1 VISAYFYLRVI
12 VFMYASEGDVAEGE
26 ETARASRPVIR
37 VDIPTG
43 VVLFVCAALT
53 LWVGILPSVI
63 LDFARN
69 ARLIF

>member
-1 VISAYFYLRVI
+1 
-12 VFMYASEGDVAEGE
+12 MYASEGDVAEGE